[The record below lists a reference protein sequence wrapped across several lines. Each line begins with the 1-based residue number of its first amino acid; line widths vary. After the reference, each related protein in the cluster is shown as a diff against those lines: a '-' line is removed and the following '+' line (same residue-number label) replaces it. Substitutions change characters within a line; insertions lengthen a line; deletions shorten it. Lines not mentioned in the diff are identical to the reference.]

1 MIIHSLT
8 NMTYLDQYAGFQMEN
23 CVEISFNMS
32 LLNSHINPSHSPCL
46 NILYIQYVHFL
57 IGLSMSTKPRG

>member
-1 MIIHSLT
+1 MYIITCAYTMIIHLLT
-8 NMTYLDQYAGFQMEN
+8 NMTFLDQYAGFQMEN

-46 NILYIQYVHFL
+46 NSLIILYAH
-57 IGLSMSTKPRG
+57 